1 MRYISDLDLKV
12 KLTNEYLRNEGIP
25 KIQDVQLLDDIINTK
40 FDTNGKA
47 RYSVY
52 LSTIMFTT
60 LGFGDFEPFQNGSL
74 KIFMGTETLYL
85 ESLFWAYLSP
95 TMPINRNVNFVCL
108 FHPPIN

>member
-12 KLTNEYLRNEGIP
+12 KLTNEYLRNGGIP

-60 LGFGDFEPFQNGSL
+60 LGFGDFAPFQNGSL
-74 KIFMGTETLYL
+74 KIFLGQRLYL
-85 ESLFWAYLSP
+85 EPLFWAYLSL
-95 TMPINRNVNFVCL
+95 IYRRLCQ
-108 FHPPIN
+108 